1 MDRLYSDVAA
11 HTAGAARRFGPVE
24 EHWDVVGWGME

>member
-11 HTAGAARRFGPVE
+11 HTAEEARQFGLVE
-24 EHWDVVGWGME
+24 AHWGVVVGVE